1 MARRRRVVSSESD
14 NSSSSD
20 SESSKIP
27 SKAVT
32 VSPASVRASKRRA
45 VLSDDVDLQCL
56 ICQELVV
63 DATQTMCCGALH
75 CRSCVSRCKTCPN
88 CRKPLSLDKII
99 PDVRSERLSAA
110 RLRMC
115 PYAVDGCTFEGNRSS
130 VAIHEQQCDF
140 VPRSVLRK
148 KIEELNIV
156 IAAKDTEIQRANKAA
171 QETVKQQELM
181 LCALGPDPAISA
193 LRVLYGLAKSSG
205 NPHVMKRG
213 TNSESGFEYKQN
225 YDQVIR
231 GVDLRVQVRM
241 VEKNHNVAV
250 FFGRHSSKP
259 FDPSFFKQGC
269 SIQIQLL
276 HPHDTKKAKVTEWFD
291 LTKLNTIEE
300 GGFPN
305 FMTSTELDTY
315 CVNGCIYWLLLFIQI

>member
-1 MARRRRVVSSESD
+1 MARRRRIVSSESD

-32 VSPASVRASKRRA
+32 VSPASVRTSKRRA

-88 CRKPLSLDKII
+88 CRKPLSNDRII
-99 PDVRSERLSAA
+99 PDIRSERLSAA

-171 QETVKQQELM
+171 QETLKQQELM

-193 LRVLYGLAKSSG
+193 LRVLYGLADE
-205 NPHVMKRG
+205 PRVMKRG
-213 TNSESGFEYKQN
+213 INSESGFEYKKN
-225 YDQVIR
+225 FDPSHHV
-231 GVDLRVQVRM
+231 RVQVLSLI
-241 VEKNHNVAV
+241 H
-250 FFGRHSSKP
+250 
-259 FDPSFFKQGC
+259 
-269 SIQIQLL
+269 I
-276 HPHDTKKAKVTEWFD
+276 
-291 LTKLNTIEE
+291 
-300 GGFPN
+300 
-305 FMTSTELDTY
+305 
-315 CVNGCIYWLLLFIQI
+315 